1 MSDATVAIH
10 MPEPLYQRL
19 QRLAALTQR
28 PLESLVLQALDANIP
43 PLLEEMPEHIRADW
57 AALETLDDATLR
69 QVAQGG
75 WSAEQSARYSA
86 LLEKE
91 RAGALT
97 PAEQGTLEEL
107 YHEANSQM
115 LRKAYANALLK
126 WRGHPLPTLAQLE
139 ATS

>member
-1 MSDATVAIH
+1 MSEATVAIH

-43 PLLEEMPEHIRADW
+43 PLLEEMPEHIRADL
-57 AALETLDDATLR
+57 AALETLDDVALR
-69 QVAQGG
+69 QVAHGS
-75 WSAEQSARYSA
+75 WSAEQSARYSV
-86 LLEKE
+86 LLAKE
-91 RAGALT
+91 RAGTLT
-97 PAEQGTLEEL
+97 SAEQETLEEL

-126 WRGHPLPTLAQLE
+126 WRGHQLPTLAQLN
-139 ATS
+139 AIA